1 MEIVEEKNE
10 KIFTKNN
17 EKGII
22 RKKYNFFTANNKKYL
37 QRKGLL
43 MKETKEI
50 TLNGVTKE
58 LNWKE
63 KIIIRI
69 FNKTFNKVS
78 NLVRVN
84 IVNQM
89 IK

>member
-1 MEIVEEKNE
+1 MKIVEENYGKT
-10 KIFTKNN
+10 FTKNN
-17 EKGII
+17 GKGII

-63 KIIIRI
+63 KIIII
-69 FNKTFNKVS
+69 YY
-78 NLVRVN
+78 
-84 IVNQM
+84 
-89 IK
+89 

>member
-1 MEIVEEKNE
+1 MKNGC
-10 KIFTKNN
+10 KVFTKNN

>member
-1 MEIVEEKNE
+1 MKNVEKSQKNV
-10 KIFTKNN
+10 FTKNIG
-17 EKGII
+17 KDII
-22 RKKYNFFTANNKKYL
+22 NKKYNLFTANNKKYL

-43 MKETKEI
+43 MKETKRI

>member
-1 MEIVEEKNE
+1 MKNVEKNRRNV
-10 KIFTKNN
+10 FTKN
-17 EKGII
+17 KGKDII
-22 RKKYNFFTANNKKYL
+22 EKKYNFFTANNKEYL

-69 FNKTFNKVS
+69 FKKTFYKVS

>member
-1 MEIVEEKNE
+1 
-10 KIFTKNN
+10 
-17 EKGII
+17 
-22 RKKYNFFTANNKKYL
+22 
-37 QRKGLL
+37 

-69 FNKTFNKVS
+69 FKKTFNKVS

>member
-1 MEIVEEKNE
+1 MKNVEKSQKNV
-10 KIFTKNN
+10 FTKNIG
-17 EKGII
+17 KDII
-22 RKKYNFFTANNKKYL
+22 NKKYNLFTANNKKYL

>member
-1 MEIVEEKNE
+1 MKNGC
-10 KIFTKNN
+10 KVFTKNN

-69 FNKTFNKVS
+69 NF
-78 NLVRVN
+78 
-84 IVNQM
+84 
-89 IK
+89 

>member
-1 MEIVEEKNE
+1 MKIVEEKNE

-17 EKGII
+17 GKGII